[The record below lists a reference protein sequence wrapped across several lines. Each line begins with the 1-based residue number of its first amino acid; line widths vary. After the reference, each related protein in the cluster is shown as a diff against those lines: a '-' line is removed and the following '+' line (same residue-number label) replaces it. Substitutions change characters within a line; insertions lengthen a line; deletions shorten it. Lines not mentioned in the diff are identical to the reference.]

1 MKVDRY
7 VKDLFKKLD
16 NCNFSSGNDNEYDD
30 DYYLEQGSEPP
41 RFAEYRE
48 ARAKITDVFG
58 NKKYED
64 VWDIITQDE
73 SDYYLKVNLR
83 TSPEERYQ
91 RSKEAWYFHESSW
104 YIRHNNDYDGQGCN
118 NGKCIPECRYYPEIG
133 KIEDEEVIQR
143 HKEIE
148 ECYRKRNALR

>member
-7 VKDLFKKLD
+7 VKDLFQKLD

-73 SDYYLKVNLR
+73 SDYCLKVNLR
-83 TSPEERYQ
+83 TSSEERYQ
-91 RSKEAWYFHESSW
+91 RA
-104 YIRHNNDYDGQGCN
+104 
-118 NGKCIPECRYYPEIG
+118 
-133 KIEDEEVIQR
+133 
-143 HKEIE
+143 
-148 ECYRKRNALR
+148 RKRGISTNQVGIFVIITTMMDKAATTVNVFRSADIILKLEK

>member
-73 SDYYLKVNLR
+73 SDYCLKVNLR
-83 TSPEERYQ
+83 TSSEERYQ
-91 RSKEAWYFHESSW
+91 RA
-104 YIRHNNDYDGQGCN
+104 
-118 NGKCIPECRYYPEIG
+118 
-133 KIEDEEVIQR
+133 
-143 HKEIE
+143 
-148 ECYRKRNALR
+148 RKRGISTNQVGIFVIITTMMDKAATTVNVFRSADIILKLEK